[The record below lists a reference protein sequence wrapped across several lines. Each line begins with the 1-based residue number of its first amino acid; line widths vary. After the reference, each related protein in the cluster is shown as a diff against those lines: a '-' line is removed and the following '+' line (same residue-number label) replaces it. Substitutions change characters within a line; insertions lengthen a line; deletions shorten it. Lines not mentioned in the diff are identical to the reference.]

1 MDTLKLSDQLLALGI
16 LLPDSA
22 IGTIFSQLGGKNGG
36 TLDIPAFLKNIEE
49 ATDDPSSENRH
60 TRHEITAFSAKGDC
74 SAL

>member
-36 TLDIPAFLKNIEE
+36 TLDIPAFFKNMEE
-49 ATDDPSSENRH
+49 ATDDPSNENKH
-60 TRHEITAFSAKGDC
+60 TRHEISAFSAKGADNT
-74 SAL
+74 S